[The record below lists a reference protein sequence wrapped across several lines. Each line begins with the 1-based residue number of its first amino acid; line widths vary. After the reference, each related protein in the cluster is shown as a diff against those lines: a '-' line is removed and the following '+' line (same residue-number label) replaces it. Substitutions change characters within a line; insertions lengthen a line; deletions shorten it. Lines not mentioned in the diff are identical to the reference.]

1 MSIKVLELTKNSES
15 VELSIDMQ
23 EGVGG
28 AYNGSYIRTQAQQ
41 LYQSGLD
48 AYAGGSADIDYR
60 GGDIIEISNNW
71 NSNALSL
78 SGEYFKQN
86 FVSATFSV
94 KGDNVA
100 VVNARN
106 IISSP

>member
-28 AYNGSYIRTQAQQ
+28 GAYNGPSISPSQ
-41 LYQSGLD
+41 LYQAGLE
-48 AYAGGSADIDYR
+48 AYAGGGADIGYR
-60 GGDIIEISNNW
+60 GGDIIEISSNGN
-71 NSNALSL
+71 NSNILN
-78 SGEYFKQN
+78 GEYFSQN
-86 FVSATFSV
+86 FISATFSV